1 MGARTWF
8 LLQAVIYLFVASIFA
23 STVVRLPSAIPW
35 NCGIYDKAWGEKTYT
50 LKQGDFCSKKGTLR
64 DTSPVYPSCNKQVFP
79 TITFYYPEDS
89 RTNNCNVTM
98 EFGAKDERNID
109 CISKVV
115 ESITKHRID
124 KLAYTTHGVFGIDF
138 IKRYNGSSIG
148 WFGRLFDKAIKKWHA
163 RYDRW
168 LYKLSRTNTLT
179 RSLISR

>member
-8 LLQAVIYLFVASIFA
+8 LLQAVIYLNVA
-23 STVVRLPSAIPW
+23 STVVRLPFAILW

-79 TITFYYPEDS
+79 TITFYYPEDR

-98 EFGAKDERNID
+98 EFGAKDERNMD

-115 ESITKHRID
+115 DSITNNRID

-138 IKRYNGSSIG
+138 IKRYNASSIG
-148 WFGRLFDKAIKKWHA
+148 WFSFLFNKSIKKLEKPSG
-163 RYDRW
+163 DVD
-168 LYKLSRTNTLT
+168 KLNVSVNPTLLALRKT
-179 RSLISR
+179 SSMN